1 MAKKTYG
8 DRIFNS
14 INYII
19 MLIFVFITLY
29 PIWYIL
35 IASLSSSSQV
45 LSGNVMWW
53 FKDFTLD
60 TYKTVFN
67 TKNIWTSYGNTIFY
81 SVVGTAL
88 SMVITALGAY
98 SLSKKRIEFR
108 RSLMLFILVSM
119 WFSPGMMPTYLNFS
133 DLGLLDTRIG
143 VLLCGAV
150 SAFNFVLLRTFFESV
165 PQSLEEAAKL
175 DGASDFKTFY
185 MVFIPLS
192 VPALMTITLYYFVGR
207 WNSYFWSMI
216 MLSDETKIPLQVL
229 LKKLVVEMSALNSEK
244 GSVDYTVMSRE
255 TMIYAMMVIAVLPM
269 LVIYPFVEKFFV
281 KGIMLGSVK
290 G

>member
-1 MAKKTYG
+1 
-8 DRIFNS
+8 
-14 INYII
+14 
-19 MLIFVFITLY
+19 
-29 PIWYIL
+29 
-35 IASLSSSSQV
+35 
-45 LSGNVMWW
+45 MWW

-60 TYKTVFN
+60 TYITVFN
-67 TKNIWTSYGNTIFY
+67 TKNIWTSYGNTLFY

-119 WFSPGMMPTYLNFS
+119 WFAPGMMPTYLNFS

-175 DGASDFKTFY
+175 NGASDFKTFY

-192 VPALMTITLYYFVGR
+192 IPALMTITLYYFVGR

>member
-1 MAKKTYG
+1 MSKKSYG
-8 DRIFNS
+8 NRIFNS

-81 SVVGTAL
+81 SLVGTAL

-119 WFSPGMMPTYLNFS
+119 WFAPGMMPTYLNFS

-192 VPALMTITLYYFVGR
+192 IPALMTITLYYFVGR

>member
-1 MAKKTYG
+1 MSKKSYG
-8 DRIFNS
+8 NRIFNS

-60 TYKTVFN
+60 TYITVFN
-67 TKNIWTSYGNTIFY
+67 TKNIWTSYGNTLFY

-119 WFSPGMMPTYLNFS
+119 WFAPGMMPTYLNFS

-192 VPALMTITLYYFVGR
+192 IPALMTITLYYFVGR

>member
-1 MAKKTYG
+1 MSKKSYG
-8 DRIFNS
+8 NRIFNS

-60 TYKTVFN
+60 TYITVFN
-67 TKNIWTSYGNTIFY
+67 TKNIWTSYGNTLFY

-119 WFSPGMMPTYLNFS
+119 WFAPGMMPTYLNFS

-175 DGASDFKTFY
+175 NGASDFKTFY

-192 VPALMTITLYYFVGR
+192 IPALMTITLYYFVGR